1 MEAFVPQDVSPT
13 HGKEPMATKRVQ
25 KVPLAAVACCT
36 PVADPDITHRQAD
49 TLASIFKALADPHR
63 VRIVNLL
70 ANAAEPVC
78 VCDFLPQL
86 GLSQGTV
93 SFHLKK
99 LLAVGLLDREERGT
113 WAYYSLNR
121 DGLDRLATVFDAKEA
136 VT

>member
-1 MEAFVPQDVSPT
+1 V
-13 HGKEPMATKRVQ
+13 
-25 KVPLAAVACCT
+25 AA
-36 PVADPDITHRQAD
+36 PDITTDQAE

-78 VCDFLPQL
+78 VCDFMPQL

-113 WAYYSLNR
+113 WAYYSLKR

-136 VT
+136 VG